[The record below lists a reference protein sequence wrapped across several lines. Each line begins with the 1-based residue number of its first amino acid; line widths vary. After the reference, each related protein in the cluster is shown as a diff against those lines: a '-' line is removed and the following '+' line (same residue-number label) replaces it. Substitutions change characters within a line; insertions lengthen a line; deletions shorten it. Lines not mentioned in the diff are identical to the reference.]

1 MLAVAKRTIQT
12 YFLMDSDNKV
22 MPKEFIG
29 NKVTGIFFE
38 NKADYATWF
47 GANPEFIHGIQ

>member
-1 MLAVAKRTIQT
+1 MLAVAKRTILT
-12 YFLMDSDNKV
+12 YFLMRSDNTV
-22 MPKEFIG
+22 MPKQFIG